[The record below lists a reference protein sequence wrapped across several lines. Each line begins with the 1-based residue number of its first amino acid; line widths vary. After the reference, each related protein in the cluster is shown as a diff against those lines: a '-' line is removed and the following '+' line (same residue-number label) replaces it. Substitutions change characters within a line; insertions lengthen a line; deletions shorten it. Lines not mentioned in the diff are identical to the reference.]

1 MKNLCAFAAVALLCA
16 ACVKGNTPL
25 DDEEVTTGKQ
35 HVTLTFAPYTTET
48 MAAKA
53 MRAKPVTRAAVSVGN
68 VVNRLDLWLMEGD
81 SAKALTQTAAVT
93 ENHQTTKDDDFGTLS
108 LMLDKDKTYTLYAI
122 GHKESAPTTM
132 AGGVVTFPDTKK
144 LQTLYYST
152 TFTPAKTTALSCMM
166 QRAVGMFRIIITD
179 EIPTEVKKIEVTA
192 NSTPTQW
199 SFPRRSGITPTD
211 TYNVSWTDYTTETDG
226 TTMFSI
232 YVLGSDT
239 EKPCTVTVSA
249 YAADGTLLKAHTF
262 TDVPIR
268 NNYRTVY
275 RGRFFKDATFS
286 SSFQVEE
293 DWQKYDEVGY

>member
-132 AGGVVTFPDTKK
+132 AGGVP
-144 LQTLYYST
+144 
-152 TFTPAKTTALSCMM
+152 
-166 QRAVGMFRIIITD
+166 
-179 EIPTEVKKIEVTA
+179 
-192 NSTPTQW
+192 
-199 SFPRRSGITPTD
+199 
-211 TYNVSWTDYTTETDG
+211 
-226 TTMFSI
+226 
-232 YVLGSDT
+232 
-239 EKPCTVTVSA
+239 
-249 YAADGTLLKAHTF
+249 
-262 TDVPIR
+262 
-268 NNYRTVY
+268 
-275 RGRFFKDATFS
+275 
-286 SSFQVEE
+286 
-293 DWQKYDEVGY
+293 